1 MKHYSS
7 LSCLTD
13 LLAVLTAC
21 PGHLSIMQE
30 EVVDMQGAVL
40 EHRVGIASEVTCHAY
55 RLHSKVMM

>member
-40 EHRVGIASEVTCHAY
+40 NTEWG
-55 RLHSKVMM
+55 